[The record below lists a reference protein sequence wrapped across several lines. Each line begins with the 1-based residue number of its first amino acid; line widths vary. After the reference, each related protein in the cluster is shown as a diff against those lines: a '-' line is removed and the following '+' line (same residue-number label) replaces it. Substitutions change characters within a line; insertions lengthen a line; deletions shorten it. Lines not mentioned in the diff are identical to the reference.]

1 MWHGNE
7 VAKGHGDQKGRRRST
22 FLCQRRRGGKGLTV
36 GRSCRRLDSARE
48 HRSHGAVHCEHE
60 EGVGIGRKTARDDQV
75 RPQGVRDAV
84 PRLCRGGGRPW
95 KLGRRGGGA
104 GTKKERAG
112 GRGPRPT
119 VNAYVDRQKRPTHT
133 RRPGKGIGAG
143 QQVRAP
149 PCLRAGA
156 RPRVQV
162 PQQLLGPAGRD
173 LRRRPGRRVQTR
185 PGRRPHTR
193 GHAPDAA
200 PVHGHTAARRLER
213 GV

>member
-84 PRLCRGGGRPW
+84 PRLCRGVGGHGSW
-95 KLGRRGGGA
+95 GGGEEA
-104 GTKKERAG
+104 PVRKGARGREGPEADRERV
-112 GRGPRPT
+112 RGPSKTSHPYET
-119 VNAYVDRQKRPTHT
+119 TRQGHR
-133 RRPGKGIGAG
+133 G
-143 QQVRAP
+143 RAT
-149 PCLRAGA
+149 GA
-156 RPRVQV
+156 RST
-162 PQQLLGPAGRD
+162 LSTCWCSTSCAS
-173 LRRRPGRRVQTR
+173 
-185 PGRRPHTR
+185 
-193 GHAPDAA
+193 
-200 PVHGHTAARRLER
+200 TATTARARWA
-213 GV
+213 